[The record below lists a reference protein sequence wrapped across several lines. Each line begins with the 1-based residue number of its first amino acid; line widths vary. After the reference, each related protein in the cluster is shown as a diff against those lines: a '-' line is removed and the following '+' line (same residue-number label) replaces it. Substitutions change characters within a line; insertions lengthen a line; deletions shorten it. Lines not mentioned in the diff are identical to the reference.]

1 MYISGIYL
9 CPLRTREASRRIAR
23 LHWKPQ
29 IRCIDSG
36 RGMLDVLYVQRDW
49 FVQHRTEAAYRRA
62 MKPTCQER
70 THTLH
75 RHRTEC
81 THTPWLLLHQGQG
94 VQYLPGRAPHRHL
107 PPPPIHERTKRES
120 MTLPPEWT
128 KGEAPPPTYS
138 SRWALIMGAEGSCR
152 CAIPGR
158 FVSSHLCE
166 IELKSP
172 VLTPFQSRRQSQL
185 TDNALRRGSSKSS
198 LGV

>member
-1 MYISGIYL
+1 MDNTTGRNTIVTFGGGALHAVVCFLKHPLMNCEKHRKHLSQCTTRIHRKVIVYISGIYL

-49 FVQHRTEAAYRRA
+49 FAQHRTEAADRRA

-94 VQYLPGRAPHRHL
+94 VQYLPGRAPHHHL

-120 MTLPPEWT
+120 
-128 KGEAPPPTYS
+128 
-138 SRWALIMGAEGSCR
+138 R
-152 CAIPGR
+152 
-158 FVSSHLCE
+158 
-166 IELKSP
+166 
-172 VLTPFQSRRQSQL
+172 
-185 TDNALRRGSSKSS
+185 
-198 LGV
+198 

>member
-1 MYISGIYL
+1 
-9 CPLRTREASRRIAR
+9 
-23 LHWKPQ
+23 
-29 IRCIDSG
+29 
-36 RGMLDVLYVQRDW
+36 MLDVLYVQRDW

-128 KGEAPPPTYS
+128 KGEAPPPHLFLT
-138 SRWALIMGAEGSCR
+138 MGPHNGGGGLMSLRDTGQICELA
-152 CAIPGR
+152 
-158 FVSSHLCE
+158 FV
-166 IELKSP
+166 
-172 VLTPFQSRRQSQL
+172 
-185 TDNALRRGSSKSS
+185 
-198 LGV
+198 